1 MRSARRFTD
10 HDDIVKACTENG
22 IEAVLTK
29 ETHPTGTDRLSEAA
43 TLMGLAD
50 DTIVVNVQGDEPL
63 IPPEVVGRVA
73 KTLEEAPD
81 CAIATAAH
89 PIETLEIPWPRD
101 AFKDGQKALPQ
112 GFTALHHIGIYAYR
126 VAFLKR
132 FPALTR
138 APIEAAESLEQLRA
152 MWHGYKIA
160 VTVLSANLPA
170 GVDTAEDLERVRRLW
185 PAA

>member
-1 MRSARRFTD
+1 
-10 HDDIVKACTENG
+10 
-22 IEAVLTK
+22 
-29 ETHPTGTDRLSEAA
+29 
-43 TLMGLAD
+43 MGLAD

-81 CAIATAAH
+81 CAIATATH
-89 PIETLEIPWPRD
+89 PIETLESFLNPNVVKVELDGTNRAMTFSRAPIPWPRD
-101 AFKDGQKALPQ
+101 AFTDGQKALPQ